1 MKKKSEI
8 LKNDTAQAEKIIMA
22 ETGNREIYKTS
33 TVSLEESI
41 KKEFQKFMGKG
52 TGLNM
57 SLVFNTFMKMYI
69 SSPDL
74 RKQISKEIL
83 TESVKNI

>member
-1 MKKKSEI
+1 MKSKRELLKEKKTDEI
-8 LKNDTAQAEKIIMA
+8 ITATEKNDSGTL
-22 ETGNREIYKTS
+22 KTS
-33 TVSLEESI
+33 TVSLEEDV

-69 SSPDL
+69 ENPDL
-74 RKQISKEIL
+74 RKKVSQKIIGGSL
-83 TESVKNI
+83 

>member
-8 LKNDTAQAEKIIMA
+8 MNTKKAEDIILSANTNAEVYKI
-22 ETGNREIYKTS
+22 S
-33 TVSLEESI
+33 TVSLEESV

>member
-8 LKNDTAQAEKIIMA
+8 MNTKKAEDIIQAANTNTEV
-22 ETGNREIYKTS
+22 YKTS
-33 TVSLEESI
+33 TVSLEDSV

-52 TGLNM
+52 TGLSM

-69 SSPDL
+69 GSPEL

-83 TESVKNI
+83 TETLKKI